1 MSKFTLNRVD
11 LYGQSN
17 LTDNE
22 FVAGQVISL
31 VGWDDERL
39 NLDVTEPHHKLGD
52 DHPEELL
59 GIPLWAVPT
68 FNNID
73 VHAAFM
79 RINHEAQTYY
89 DQE

>member
-1 MSKFTLNRVD
+1 MSEFTLNRID

-17 LTDNE
+17 LTDSA

-39 NLDVTEPHHKLGD
+39 SLDVIEPSHKLGD
-52 DHPEELL
+52 DYPEELL

-79 RINHEAQTYY
+79 RINDEAETYF
-89 DQE
+89 DKE